1 MKYFIIAGE
10 PSGDMHAAAL
20 MKEIK
25 ILDAK
30 AMFVFMG
37 GDLMAEQG
45 GQMIVHYRE
54 MAFMGLL
61 PVIMNIGAIN
71 RNLERAKKELLKAK
85 PDVLILIDYP
95 GFNLRMARF
104 AKENNIKTAY
114 YISPKVWAWNTKRAK
129 KIKAA
134 VDNMYTI
141 LPFETEFYNKY
152 NYNVHYV
159 GNPVCD
165 IINGFKPDCPD
176 EKTFTE
182 KHRLNEKPIIAMLAG
197 SRKHEIKSLL
207 PVMEKTSRIFPEYQ
221 FVVAGAPG
229 IEPEFYRS
237 ILKPTTKIVYGKTYE
252 LLKYSK
258 AALVT
263 SGTATLETALLKIP
277 QVVCYKMGMGFI
289 LQFFRNQILKTPWF
303 SLVNLIAGKEVVKEF
318 FQSEVTL
325 RNLEKELQRITG
337 DEKYRKKMIEEYT
350 EIEQKLKT
358 NGAAR
363 NAAQMI
369 VESLKADNK

>member
-25 ILDAK
+25 VLDAK
-30 AMFVFMG
+30 AMFVYMG

-61 PVIMNIGAIN
+61 PVIMNIGKIN
-71 RNLERAKKELLKAK
+71 RNLKQAKKELLKAK

-114 YISPKVWAWNTKRAK
+114 YISPKVWAWNTKRAT
-129 KIKAA
+129 KIKAF

-165 IINGFKPDCPD
+165 IINGFKPECLD
-176 EKTFTE
+176 EKTFKE

-207 PVMEKTSRIFPEYQ
+207 PVMEKSARLFPDYQ

-237 ILKPTTKIVYGKTYE
+237 ILNPTTKIVYGKTYE

-263 SGTATLETALLKIP
+263 SGTATLETALLKVP
-277 QVVCYKMGMGFI
+277 QLVCYKMGMGFI
-289 LQFFRNQILKTPWF
+289 LQFFRKLILKTPWF

-325 RNLEKELQRITG
+325 RNLEKELRRITG
-337 DEKYRKKMIEEYT
+337 DEKYRKIMIDEYSK
-350 EIEQKLKT
+350 IEQKLKT

>member
-25 ILDAK
+25 ALDAR
-30 AMFVFMG
+30 ATFVFMG

-61 PVIMNIGAIN
+61 PVIMNIGTIN

-104 AKENNIKTAY
+104 AKENSIKTAY
-114 YISPKVWAWNTKRAK
+114 YISPKVWAWNSKRAK
-129 KIKAA
+129 KIKAF

-165 IINGFKPDCPD
+165 IINGFKPECPD
-176 EKTFTE
+176 EKTFKE
-182 KHRLNEKPIIAMLAG
+182 KHRLNEKPIIALLAG

-207 PVMEKTSRIFPEYQ
+207 PIMEKTSHIFPEYQ

-237 ILKPTTKIVYGKTYE
+237 VLNPTTKIVYGKTYG

-263 SGTATLETALLKIP
+263 SGTATLETALLKVP
-277 QVVCYKMGMGFI
+277 QLVCYKMGMGFI
-289 LQFFRNQILKTPWF
+289 LQFFRKLILKTPWF
-303 SLVNLIAGKEVVKEF
+303 SLVNLIAGKAVVKEF

-325 RNLEKELQRITG
+325 RNLEKELRRITG

-350 EIEQKLKT
+350 KIEQKLKT
-358 NGAAR
+358 KGAAR

-369 VESLKADNK
+369 VESLKANNK